1 MPFQMPTELLATLPL
16 SSACRHA
23 DQPSQHCSLFPS
35 TLLAA
40 GAELAWARREAA
52 TLLRS
57 GLAAY

>member
-23 DQPSQHCSLFPS
+23 DQPAQHCSLFPS

-40 GAELAWARREAA
+40 GRGGAGLAWARKEAA

-57 GLAAY
+57 G